1 MGAVETPGEY
11 EMSTANS
18 DLLTAIGMAGGLT
31 DFADTIVEIS
41 QPSTLNRTSPRNPQQ
56 PIAQVAYQT
65 EMTPG
70 TPTTRAGLSERGR
83 VDLVRATMSPP
94 PAGFPL
100 RDGSVVIVRKRP
112 PRFVHVMGLV
122 NRPDQFELP
131 PNQDIRVLDA
141 LAMAGGRTLTFADRV
156 FVVRPVPLAAKP
168 ALIEV
173 SVREAKENSAAN
185 ILLADGDVVSV
196 EETPVTLVLG
206 VLNQFIRF
214 GVNGSVRVF

>member
-1 MGAVETPGEY
+1 M
-11 EMSTANS
+11 
-18 DLLTAIGMAGGLT
+18 
-31 DFADTIVEIS
+31 
-41 QPSTLNRTSPRNPQQ
+41 
-56 PIAQVAYQT
+56 
-65 EMTPG
+65 
-70 TPTTRAGLSERGR
+70 
-83 VDLVRATMSPP
+83 
-94 PAGFPL
+94 
-100 RDGSVVIVRKRP
+100 
-112 PRFVHVMGLV
+112 
-122 NRPDQFELP
+122 
-131 PNQDIRVLDA
+131 LDA

-185 ILLADGDVVSV
+185 ILLTDGDVVSV